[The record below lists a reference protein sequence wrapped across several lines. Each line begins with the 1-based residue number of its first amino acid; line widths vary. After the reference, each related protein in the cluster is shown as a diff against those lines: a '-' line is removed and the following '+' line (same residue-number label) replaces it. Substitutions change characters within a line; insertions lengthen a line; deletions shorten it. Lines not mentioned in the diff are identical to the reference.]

1 MMRSLVVVLI
11 RTYQRLIPAHYRG
24 ACRYTPTCSSY
35 ACQAVERHGVGS
47 GLWLAARRVLRCH
60 PLASSGYDPVP

>member
-1 MMRSLVVVLI
+1 MTRSLVVALI
-11 RTYQRLIPAHYRG
+11 HVYQRLIPAHYRG
-24 ACRYTPTCSSY
+24 SCRYTPTCSSY
-35 ACQAVERHGVGS
+35 ACQAVERHGVWA

>member
-1 MMRSLVVVLI
+1 MARALVVLVI
-11 RTYQRLIPAHYRG
+11 RLYQRAIPAHYRG

-35 ACQAVERHGVGS
+35 ACQAVERHGVWS

>member
-1 MMRSLVVVLI
+1 MARALVVTLI
-11 RTYQRLIPAHYRG
+11 HAYQRLIPAHYRG

-35 ACQAVERHGVGS
+35 ACQAVERHGVWA